1 MSIDVQI
8 SDFSMDQFDQL
19 KTLFGS
25 YFQSDDKLLTASYID
40 WLYAKNPY
48 GLARIVTAVE
58 ENRWVGFMA
67 LIPVNLVRR
76 DSQIVAYYVVNVLVH
91 PEYQGKHIFSRM
103 INVAKEY
110 VTSVNSVLMGHPN
123 NLALIMWKRARMHFH
138 QSLRPYLIIPRLGTR
153 RTTVRDMDDLSQLP
167 SVLQALNVQA
177 LQDASWS
184 LAVTEEYLR
193 WRYMDHPAN
202 NYRIQQIEVDNIVVG
217 IQISRKVRLGIN
229 LLLDQ
234 FILDRYA
241 TDGLACLPWLTV
253 SFRPELLVHKSSAS
267 FCSLPVKKQI
277 PFFFTHF
284 QQPCAAPEVMKLG
297 LSASDF

>member
-8 SDFSMDQFDQL
+8 NDFNMDQFDQL
-19 KTLFGS
+19 TALFGS
-25 YFQSDDKLLTASYID
+25 YFQPDNKLLTASYID

-76 DSQIVAYYVVNVLVH
+76 DSRKVAYYVVNVLVH
-91 PEYQGKHIFSRM
+91 PDYQGKHIFSRM
-103 INVAKEY
+103 INAAKKY
-110 VTSVNSVLMGHPN
+110 VTSEDSVLMGHPN
-123 NLALIMWKRARMHFH
+123 KLALVMWQRARMHFH
-138 QSLRPYLIIPRLGTR
+138 EPLRPYLVIPR
-153 RTTVRDMDDLSQLP
+153 VRARNVHVHDISDLSQLQ
-167 SVLQALNVQA
+167 SVLQTLNTQA
-177 LQDASWS
+177 LQAESWN
-184 LAVTEEYLR
+184 LAVTEEYLQ
-193 WRYMDHPAN
+193 WRYRDHPAN
-202 NYRIQQIEVDNIVVG
+202 NYRIQQIEADNAIVG
-217 IQISRKVRLGIN
+217 IQISRKVRLGIS

-241 TDGLACLPWLTV
+241 ADGLACLPWLTV
-253 SFRPELLVHKSSAS
+253 SFRPELLMHESSAS
-267 FCSLPVKKQI
+267 FWSLPVKKQI